1 MKSTEMRNFK
11 SAVKMLKQ
19 NGTIIV
25 LSGVNN
31 NVRVELDRGGIPA
44 LIGKENNSDRDHLSR

>member
-1 MKSTEMRNFK
+1 MRNFK